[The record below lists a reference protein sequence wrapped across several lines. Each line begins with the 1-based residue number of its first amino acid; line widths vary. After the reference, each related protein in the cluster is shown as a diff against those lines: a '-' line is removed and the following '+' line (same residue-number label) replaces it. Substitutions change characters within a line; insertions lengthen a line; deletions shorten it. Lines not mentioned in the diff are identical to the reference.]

1 MSKFSKFMK
10 ANKAVRANTTYAA
23 TASLTDEKGDPLEW
37 EIRPLTTK
45 EVDRI
50 QDECTTEI
58 PTGKPNVFRTKINA
72 SKYMKSLICASV
84 VSPDLY
90 DAELQDSY
98 GVKTPEELLQQMVDD
113 PGEYNAFA
121 SFIQK
126 FNNLDK
132 TLQDKVDTAKN

>member
-10 ANKAVRANTTYAA
+10 ANKTVRANAFYAA
-23 TASLTDEKGDPLEW
+23 TASLTDENGNALQW
-37 EIRPLTTK
+37 ELKPLTTK

-50 QDECTTEI
+50 QDECTMEI
-58 PTGKPNVFRTKINA
+58 PTGKPNMFRTKINA
-72 SKYMKSLICASV
+72 SKYMRSLICASV
-84 VSPDLY
+84 VAPDLY

-121 SFIQK
+121 SFIQT

-132 TLQDKVDTAKN
+132 TLQDKVDEAKN

>member
-10 ANKAVRANTTYAA
+10 ANKVVRANTFYPA
-23 TASLTDEKGDPLEW
+23 TASLTDEKGNPLEW

-45 EVDRI
+45 EVDHI
-50 QDECTTEI
+50 QDECTMEI

-72 SKYMKSLICASV
+72 SKYMKGLICASV

-90 DAELQDSY
+90 DVELQDSY
-98 GVKTPEELLQQMVDD
+98 GVKTPEELLQQMIDD